1 MKAVSVL
8 ELRFFLTFMWDVK
21 RANLFN
27 YIIQRDQPD
36 QRETFLGR
44 RLGMTPVFYVL

>member
-8 ELRFFLTFMWDVK
+8 ELRFVLTFMWDVK

-27 YIIQRDQPD
+27 YII
-36 QRETFLGR
+36 
-44 RLGMTPVFYVL
+44 